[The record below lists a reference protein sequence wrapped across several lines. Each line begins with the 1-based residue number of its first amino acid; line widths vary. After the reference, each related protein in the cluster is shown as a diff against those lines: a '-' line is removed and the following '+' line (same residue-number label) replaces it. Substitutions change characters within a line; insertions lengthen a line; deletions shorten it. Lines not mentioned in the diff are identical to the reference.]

1 MWVLTYSGQLVNIAE
16 ARWIDCV
23 EDQSGTISRTSPVE
37 VRDPAVPRRWKVR
50 VFYTE
55 QDRGLAE
62 NVLFRSSEEKE
73 ARAVLHGLVM
83 LVGAYNLRSVQSY
96 GEASGL
102 AEDPDMEGGRVM
114 PLEEPV
120 LRGRETVV

>member
-1 MWVLTYSGQLVNIAE
+1 MWVLTQAGQLVNIAE

-23 EDQSGTISRTSPVE
+23 EDRPPVGQA
-37 VRDPAVPRRWKVR
+37 RDPSAPLRWKVR
-50 VFYTE
+50 VFYTGDE
-55 QDRGLAE
+55 CGPAE
-62 NVLFRSSEEKE
+62 NILFRSSEEQA

-83 LVGAYNLRSVQSY
+83 LVGAYNLRTVQSY
-96 GEASGL
+96 GAVSGL
-102 AEDPDMEGGRVM
+102 AEDPDMGGGRVL